1 MIRKKSA
8 AQLNAE
14 ISGALASAQTR
25 SHSSIEQG
33 LSDFHRANIP
43 SYLWEELEAD
53 AAAGRVVIRKVERAT
68 KVTEGTSTTYYYRSV
83 NFDQDLSVPS
93 GYHGRWKGRGFSADS
108 LTSLLNGI
116 DARHRNH
123 ASKPAKGVLRL
134 QKEPGGYRANWAGHA
149 WHVFRVLSEYGD
161 YQWIIDRD
169 DQAPYE
175 QTDTLRE
182 ARQLIMAY
190 GS

>member
-25 SHSSIEQG
+25 AHSSIGQG

-93 GYHGRWKGRGFSADS
+93 GYYGRWKGRDFSDDS
-108 LTSLLNGI
+108 LSSLLNQI
-116 DARHRNH
+116 DARPRDH
-123 ASKPAKGVLRL
+123 ASKSSKVLRL
-134 QKEPGGYRANWAGHA
+134 HKEPGGYTANWAGHA

-175 QTDTLRE
+175 QADTLRA
-182 ARQLIMAY
+182 ARQVIMAY